1 MRLTPAAPA
10 QRICGRDMRRSLA
23 SLLLLVVAVAVFMPL
38 AQATVLRDAHA
49 CCFKRHH
56 DAPAVSRLGGDPA
69 QHACC
74 GAATVLVAT
83 PALPAAA
90 AQPLAVHA
98 LTAELSAATSFSVHL
113 SRPSGRS
120 PPSARR

>member
-1 MRLTPAAPA
+1 
-10 QRICGRDMRRSLA
+10 MRRSLA
-23 SLLLLVVAVAVFMPL
+23 SLLLLVVALAVFTPL
-38 AQATVLRDAHA
+38 AQATVLRNAHA

-56 DAPAVSRLGGDPA
+56 GAAPAVTRSGGDPA

-90 AQPLAVHA
+90 TQPLAVHA
-98 LTAELSAATSFSVHL
+98 LAAELARTAGFFGHL
-113 SRPSGRS
+113 SRPSGRA
-120 PPSARR
+120 PPRTSSR